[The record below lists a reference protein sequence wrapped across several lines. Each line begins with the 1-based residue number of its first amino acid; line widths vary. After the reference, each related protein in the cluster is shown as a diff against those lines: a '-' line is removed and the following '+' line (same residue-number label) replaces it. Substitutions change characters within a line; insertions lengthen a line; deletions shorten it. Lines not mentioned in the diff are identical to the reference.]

1 MTELPDQATFNL
13 LFSLEL
19 IKWIRTQK
27 IFEIILDI
35 MYSYLISNFRRNV
48 TSMSLL
54 NMTVDFTLFL
64 CHIKSV

>member
-13 LFSLEL
+13 LFYLEL

-48 TSMSLL
+48 TSVSLL